1 MGLQNSH
8 YSSVHRGKSAIG
20 IKKGAYPIMR
30 KKSKSDTYAVI
41 GVGRFGAAAAKQLAA
56 YNKEVIVIDKDE
68 NALKQLR
75 DITEYAYVT
84 DNLSRASLEEMGV
97 DRCSTVI
104 IGIGEGMDTSI
115 LTTLNVTKLGV
126 DRVIAKAMSAEHGAV
141 LEMLGAEVV
150 YPERDM
156 ALRLANNLLANNVL
170 DSIMLNDDI
179 EIAEIAVSS
188 VMKGKKIIDLPLRK
202 KYGLNIIAIQH
213 DTSTDVEIDPQY
225 ELLESDTLVVIG
237 RREKLRLFM
246 DKISK
251 Y

>member
-1 MGLQNSH
+1 MKN
-8 YSSVHRGKSAIG
+8 KT
-20 IKKGAYPIMR
+20 KT
-30 KKSKSDTYAVI
+30 DTYAVI

-56 YNKEVIVIDKDE
+56 YNKEVIVVDKDE

-84 DNLSRASLEEMGV
+84 DNLSKSSLEEMGI

-104 IGIGEGMDTSI
+104 IGIGEGIDTSI

-126 DRVIAKAMSAEHGAV
+126 ERVIAKAMSAEHGAV

-179 EIAEIAVSS
+179 EIAEVPVLPTMI
-188 VMKGKKIIDLPLRK
+188 GKKILELPLRK

-213 DTSTDVEIDPQY
+213 SSTTDVEIDPQY
-225 ELLESDTLVVIG
+225 ELLSSDTLVVIG
-237 RREKLRLFM
+237 RREKLRAFM
-246 DKISK
+246 NRS
-251 Y
+251 